1 MGYRSDVKS
10 LIYGDVERMKVFIVK
25 TKLLGANNALDLFK
39 DNIVIQ
45 TVKADPS
52 TELTCIELQGEDW
65 KWYESY
71 ADVIAWEALLKEAEK
86 DGLDYEFV
94 RIGEESNDIEERCST
109 DARYFISVGSSS
121 YVNY

>member
-25 TKLLGANNALDLFK
+25 TKLLGENNALALFK
-39 DNIVIQ
+39 DSIDIQ
-45 TVKADPS
+45 TVKVDPN
-52 TELTCIELQGEDW
+52 TELTCIELHGEDW

-71 ADVIAWEALLKEAEK
+71 EDVKAWEALLKEAEK

-121 YVNY
+121 YINY